1 MRVNKGQETR
11 QNKGDYRGDL
21 GTMKIYT
28 TDIQIETK
36 NI

>member
-1 MRVNKGQETR
+1 MQVRSQTH
-11 QNKGDYRGDL
+11 QNKGEYEGDL
-21 GTMKIYT
+21 GSMKIYS